1 MQTPAARLKPAAG
14 VFCRFRLTESEKFN
28 KSKVSFDGYAEYP
41 VQSSKVCMEEQEAG
55 NLMNIVQ
62 DLLAPAGPLAD
73 AYAHRF
79 GAVAQLYEYDPA
91 LDESWSSRLE
101 WLDETE
107 DRRISRTALVSR
119 LREYNRL
126 HNPDAAVEQALGKL
140 EQPGTAVIVG
150 GQQSGLFTGPL
161 LVIYK
166 AITIIKAAKTA
177 AAKLNRPVVPVFWI
191 AGEDH
196 DWDEVNHS
204 YILSPDLQ
212 VKRIRIKRDP
222 DNRLPVS
229 FSQVQSEDWEQAAD
243 ELEQL
248 LPGSEFKSG
257 LMELF
262 RRSAA
267 ESASLSECFA
277 KLMGAWFGKYG
288 LVLLDSADG
297 ELRKLETP
305 VFESIIRQND
315 ELEAAYFESAR
326 DLAAL
331 GYEPQAE
338 VSEGGANLFY
348 IHEQERL
355 LLFKR
360 EGGFADRKGKVSFTR
375 DELLAELRE
384 HPERFSNNVLTRPL
398 MQDSLLPVL
407 GAVLGPGEIS
417 YWALTRK
424 AFGKLGLKM
433 PLLLARESFTVV
445 EGTLQKHM
453 EKYGLRWDD
462 VKDLEVLRQKR
473 EAWLAN
479 QDAIRID
486 ARFDEIK
493 SAFGEMYD
501 PLIEQLAGIQN
512 GLLKLGTANRDK
524 IYDQIEYLRGKAKD
538 ALEKSNEA
546 GLRHFERIEL
556 SLFPLRKPQERVYN
570 IFYYMNRFGVEW
582 IDALMDIPYDITGTH
597 RIIYL

>member
-355 LLFKR
+355 LLFK
-360 EGGFADRKGKVSFTR
+360 GKAASPT
-375 DELLAELRE
+375 
-384 HPERFSNNVLTRPL
+384 
-398 MQDSLLPVL
+398 
-407 GAVLGPGEIS
+407 
-417 YWALTRK
+417 
-424 AFGKLGLKM
+424 GK
-433 PLLLARESFTVV
+433 
-445 EGTLQKHM
+445 
-453 EKYGLRWDD
+453 
-462 VKDLEVLRQKR
+462 
-473 EAWLAN
+473 
-479 QDAIRID
+479 
-486 ARFDEIK
+486 ARFPSPGMNCWPSFASIRSV
-493 SAFGEMYD
+493 SATMC
-501 PLIEQLAGIQN
+501 
-512 GLLKLGTANRDK
+512 
-524 IYDQIEYLRGKAKD
+524 
-538 ALEKSNEA
+538 
-546 GLRHFERIEL
+546 
-556 SLFPLRKPQERVYN
+556 
-570 IFYYMNRFGVEW
+570 
-582 IDALMDIPYDITGTH
+582 
-597 RIIYL
+597 

>member
-1 MQTPAARLKPAAG
+1 
-14 VFCRFRLTESEKFN
+14 
-28 KSKVSFDGYAEYP
+28 
-41 VQSSKVCMEEQEAG
+41 
-55 NLMNIVQ
+55 MNIVQ

-107 DRRISRTALVSR
+107 DRRINRTALVSR

-338 VSEGGANLFY
+338 VSEGGA
-348 IHEQERL
+348 
-355 LLFKR
+355 
-360 EGGFADRKGKVSFTR
+360 
-375 DELLAELRE
+375 
-384 HPERFSNNVLTRPL
+384 
-398 MQDSLLPVL
+398 
-407 GAVLGPGEIS
+407 
-417 YWALTRK
+417 
-424 AFGKLGLKM
+424 
-433 PLLLARESFTVV
+433 
-445 EGTLQKHM
+445 
-453 EKYGLRWDD
+453 
-462 VKDLEVLRQKR
+462 
-473 EAWLAN
+473 
-479 QDAIRID
+479 
-486 ARFDEIK
+486 
-493 SAFGEMYD
+493 
-501 PLIEQLAGIQN
+501 
-512 GLLKLGTANRDK
+512 
-524 IYDQIEYLRGKAKD
+524 
-538 ALEKSNEA
+538 
-546 GLRHFERIEL
+546 
-556 SLFPLRKPQERVYN
+556 
-570 IFYYMNRFGVEW
+570 
-582 IDALMDIPYDITGTH
+582 
-597 RIIYL
+597 